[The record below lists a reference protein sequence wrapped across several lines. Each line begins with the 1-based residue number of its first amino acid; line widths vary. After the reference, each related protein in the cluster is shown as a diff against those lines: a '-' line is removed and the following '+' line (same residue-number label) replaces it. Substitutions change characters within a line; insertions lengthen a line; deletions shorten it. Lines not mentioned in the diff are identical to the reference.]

1 MPAPRAVLA
10 DLLQYG
16 LDPTKE
22 YKTTNANGRLGKDR
36 NVVLSE
42 ITVQTVE
49 LQPQPVQQIAEPKVA
64 ETVVQ
69 EPEVV
74 EQPVVVEETVEK
86 VVGISKLEDAA
97 VEELS
102 KSILEAE
109 DTKILE
115 KVVEES
121 TKKRGKKSLD
131 K

>member
-22 YKTTNANGRLGKDR
+22 HKTTNANGRLGKDR

-42 ITVQTVE
+42 IAVQSVE
-49 LQPQPVQQIAEPKVA
+49 LQPQPVQQIAEPEVA

-74 EQPVVVEETVEK
+74 VQPVVVEETVEE
-86 VVGISKLEDAA
+86 VVDISKLEDAA

-115 KVVEES
+115 KVVEEP